1 LAAGPAPQ
9 IAAKASSAQ
18 DRSEHATE
26 RIKMRE
32 RARGGS
38 NAAMGRL
45 GVRDVVRDPA
55 VKI

>member
-26 RIKMRE
+26 RIEMRE

-55 VKI
+55 VKV